1 MTGRRIGLAVG
12 LVLLAALFA
21 ATARWIV
28 WPDTDGPG
36 EADAIVALAGAP
48 ERLPAAVE
56 LMNEGKAPLLMVSL
70 GSGPG
75 RDERRRFCAD
85 EHPYDVVC
93 YVPDPDRTKGEAE
106 EATRIAEERG
116 LKDLLVVTS
125 RYHAI
130 RARMLFDRCF
140 DGDVRVDGVRPDS
153 PGGLPGLGNLIHEW
167 GAYVYGFTFA
177 RSC

>member
-1 MTGRRIGLAVG
+1 VSRRRIAAIAA

-48 ERLPAAVE
+48 ERLPAALE
-56 LMNEGKAPLLMVSL
+56 LMREGKAPLLLVSL

-75 RDERRRFCAD
+75 NKER
-85 EHPYDVVC
+85 YDVCGGEHDFEVVC
-93 YVPDPDRTKGEAE
+93 FVPDPDRTQGEAE

-116 LKDLLVVTS
+116 LKSLLVVTS
-125 RYHAI
+125 RYHAV
-130 RARMLFDRCF
+130 RAGITFRRCF
-140 DGDVRVDGVRPDS
+140 DGEVRVDGVRPDT

-167 GAYVYGFTFA
+167 GAYVYAFTLA

>member
-1 MTGRRIGLAVG
+1 MTRRRIAALVA

-21 ATARWIV
+21 ATASWIV
-28 WPDTDGPG
+28 WPNTDGPG

-48 ERLPAAVE
+48 ERLPAALA
-56 LMNEGKAPLLMVSL
+56 LMQQGKAPLLLVSL

-75 RDERRRFCAD
+75 NAD
-85 EHPYDVVC
+85 RYKACDGDYAFEVVC
-93 YVPDPDRTKGEAE
+93 FVPDPDRTKGEAE

-116 LKDLLVVTS
+116 LKRLLVVTS

-130 RARMLFDRCF
+130 RARMLFRRCF
-140 DGDVRVDGVRPDS
+140 DGDVRVDGVRPDT

-167 GAYVYGFTFA
+167 GAYVYGLTLA